1 MEFKRENY
9 INLLV
14 SHKHNGQVKI
24 LTGLKGVGKRF
35 LLNQL
40 FKTHLLQLGIHC
52 EHILFVDLEDP
63 VKDKLKD
70 ALSLYNFIKDTFKLN
85 TNTQDHY
92 YLFITEITKLKNFE
106 SVLNGLMHFSNL
118 DIYVT
123 SSVSCGITTE
133 VDTQFRG
140 RGDEIKVFPLT
151 LKELIDNATGKEFKQ
166 LLKDYL
172 HFGGLPKVY
181 SLKTTFEKQQYLKSL
196 VFEHLQKEIS
206 KLISVKA
213 NNAFKVKPLETT
225 KTIANTPTIT
235 ASLFKDILNVLANT
249 LGSLTNRGK
258 LCKLVGNMPYDSSYL
273 KLNSKSV
280 EVLIDLLKELYII
293 DTPKLYD
300 IKLKSYKTA
309 FKPYFT
315 DFGILNAIVD
325 FKADFE
331 TNALSLCDYGSDDDK
346 ISYHQRLLENLIFNE
361 LLARNFLVE
370 VGEIATYQKALQK
383 WRKQKLEISFVV
395 HKFSRRYYLKVASRN
410 SVGEYYK
417 DEKSCLC
424 AIRDFFKK
432 IIITSDTMLPY
443 QDEEGLIFMGLED
456 FILDKNS
463 LNIF

>member
-1 MEFKRENY
+1 MEFKRETY
-9 INLLV
+9 LNLLV
-14 SHKHNGQVKI
+14 SHKNNGLVKI
-24 LTGLKGVGKRF
+24 LTGVKGVGKRY
-35 LLNQL
+35 LLNTL
-40 FKTHLLQLGIHC
+40 FKTHLLKLGVPLD
-52 EHILFVDLEDP
+52 HILFIDLEDP
-63 VKDKLKD
+63 VNDKLKD
-70 ALSLYNFIKDTFKLN
+70 GLSLYNFVKERLKLN

-92 YLFITEITKLKNFE
+92 YLFITEITKVKNFE

-206 KLISVKA
+206 KLRALKA
-213 NNAFKVKPLETT
+213 NNAFKAEELGYSKA
-225 KTIANTPTIT
+225 IANTPAIT

-249 LGSLTNRGK
+249 LGSLTNQGK

-300 IKLKSYKTA
+300 IKLKSYKRA

-331 TNALSLCDYGSDDDK
+331 KTALSSCDTDK
-346 ISYHQRLLENLIFNE
+346 HSYHQRLLENLIFNE
-361 LLARNFLVE
+361 LAARNFLVE
-370 VGEIATYQKALQK
+370 VGEITVFKKYGQKRRTQK
-383 WRKQKLEISFVV
+383 QEISFVV
-395 HKFSRRYYLKVASRN
+395 HKFSRRYYLKVASSN

-432 IIITSDTMLPY
+432 LIITTDTVLPY
-443 QDEEGLIFMGLED
+443 QDEKGLIFIGLED

>member
-40 FKTHLLQLGIHC
+40 FKTHLLQLGIPC

-92 YLFITEITKLKNFE
+92 YLFITEITKVKNFE

-140 RGDEIKVFPLT
+140 RGEEIKVFPLT
-151 LKELIDNATGKEFKQ
+151 LKELSDNNTAIDFKQ

-172 HFGGLPKVY
+172 IFGGLPKVY
-181 SLKTTFEKQQYLKSL
+181 SFKSVLEKQQYLKSL
-196 VFEHLQKEIS
+196 VFEHLQKEIDKLRALKADHALKADDLKAS
-206 KLISVKA
+206 KEKA
-213 NNAFKVKPLETT
+213 Y
-225 KTIANTPTIT
+225 TPVIT
-235 ASLFKDILNVLANT
+235 ATLFKDILKFLANT
-249 LGSLTNRGK
+249 LGSLTNHSK
-258 LCKLVGNMPYDSSYL
+258 ICKLLVNEPHDSSYL
-273 KLNSKSV
+273 KLKPKCV
-280 EVLIDLLKELYII
+280 ESLVDLLKELYII

-300 IKLKSYKTA
+300 IKLKSYKRA

-331 TNALSLCDYGSDDDK
+331 KTALSSCDTDK
-346 ISYHQRLLENLIFNE
+346 ISYQQRLLENLIFNE

-443 QDEEGLIFMGLED
+443 QDEKGLIFMGLED

>member
-40 FKTHLLQLGIHC
+40 FKTHLLQLGIPC

-92 YLFITEITKLKNFE
+92 YLFITEITKVKNFE

-140 RGDEIKVFPLT
+140 RGEEIKVFPLT
-151 LKELIDNATGKEFKQ
+151 LKELSDNNTAIDFKQ

-172 HFGGLPKVY
+172 IFGGLPKVY
-181 SLKTTFEKQQYLKSL
+181 SFKSVLEKQQYLKSL
-196 VFEHLQKEIS
+196 VFEHLQKEIDKLRALKADHALKADDLKAS
-206 KLISVKA
+206 KEKA
-213 NNAFKVKPLETT
+213 Y
-225 KTIANTPTIT
+225 TPVIT
-235 ASLFKDILNVLANT
+235 ATLFKDILKFLANT
-249 LGSLTNRGK
+249 LGSLTNHSK
-258 LCKLVGNMPYDSSYL
+258 ICKLLVNEPHDSSYL
-273 KLNSKSV
+273 KLKPKCV
-280 EVLIDLLKELYII
+280 ESLVDLLKELYII

-300 IKLKSYKTA
+300 IKLKSYKRA

-331 TNALSLCDYGSDDDK
+331 KTALSSCDTDK
-346 ISYHQRLLENLIFNE
+346 ISYQQRLLENLIFNE

-410 SVGEYYK
+410 SVGDYYK
-417 DEKSCLC
+417 NEKSCLC

-432 IIITSDTMLPY
+432 LIITTDTVLPY
-443 QDEEGLIFMGLED
+443 QDEKGLIFIGLED

>member
-40 FKTHLLQLGIHC
+40 FKTHLLQLGIPC

-92 YLFITEITKLKNFE
+92 YLFITEITKVKNFE

-206 KLISVKA
+206 KLRALKA
-213 NNAFKVKPLETT
+213 NNAFKAEDLGYSKA
-225 KTIANTPTIT
+225 IANTPAIT

-249 LGSLTNRGK
+249 LGSLTNQGK

-273 KLNSKSV
+273 KLNSKRV

-300 IKLKSYKTA
+300 IKLKSYKRA

-331 TNALSLCDYGSDDDK
+331 KTALSSCDTDK
-346 ISYHQRLLENLIFNE
+346 ISYQQRLLENLIFNE

-410 SVGEYYK
+410 SVGDYYK
-417 DEKSCLC
+417 NEKSCLC

-432 IIITSDTMLPY
+432 LISTTDTVLPY
-443 QDEEGLIFMGLED
+443 QDEKGLIFIGLED